1 MSWAPSEA
9 KPTVSIVQTVEKYQA
24 SEDMLNTRFP
34 TSVQLQQKLFPRA
47 HYSQVGYIT
56 GEKVQPARIP
66 SRKHIV

>member
-1 MSWAPSEA
+1 
-9 KPTVSIVQTVEKYQA
+9 
-24 SEDMLNTRFP
+24 MLNTKFP